1 MKNIVKSILAIT
13 FSALLFTS
21 CEDEQD
27 LKFITPPASFNI
39 ITPQEGESIV
49 LNATTPNNPG
59 LSLSWTPAD
68 FSTPTQVDYS
78 VEVAAIGSEFANTQV
93 LVTSSN
99 EFVTVQSAQFNL
111 AALIAGAEPFVAT
124 PIEIRIKATVGTS
137 EPVYSNT
144 ITYVVTTYGCLGQ
157 FAVGAGIPSAGWN
170 WDSPL
175 SLICDDNV
183 LTATTT
189 FANDAFR
196 FFTTEGDWSTGRNFP
211 YYTNEG
217 YKISSNFENANDG
230 DNNFKFIG
238 APGVHRL
245 KIDENT
251 KVITTFQGN
260 TAANSY
266 WLVGQA
272 TPGGWSWSGSNES
285 ELGLIAPGV
294 YQAIIRFN
302 PAGDGNFR
310 IWLAND
316 GGDSWGSPNRN
327 YPSFANDGYTIDSE
341 LTNAND
347 GDSNFKYTGPDQVR
361 RFTVNTN
368 TKVITV
374 D

>member
-27 LKFITPPASFNI
+27 LKFITPPASFSI
-39 ITPQEGESIV
+39 LTPQEGESIV
-49 LNATTPNNPG
+49 LNETTPNNPG
-59 LSLSWTPAD
+59 ITLSWTAAD
-68 FSTPTQVDYS
+68 FSTPTQVDYA
-78 VEVAAIGSEFANTQV
+78 VEVAAAGSEFANAQV

-99 EFVTVQSAQFNL
+99 EFVTVQSAQLNL

-137 EPVYSNT
+137 EPVFSNT

-189 FANDAFR
+189 LANDTFR
-196 FFTTEGDWSTGRNFP
+196 FFTESGNFASGRNFP
-211 YYTNEG
+211 YYENEG
-217 YKISSNFENANDG
+217 YKISSNLENAND
-230 DNNFKFIG
+230 DDSNFRFIG
-238 APGVHRL
+238 APGVHRI

-251 KVITTFQGN
+251 KAITVFQGN

-272 TPGGWSWSGSNES
+272 TPGGWSWTGNNES

-294 YQAIIRFN
+294 YQAIIRFS
-302 PAGDGNFR
+302 PAGDANFR

-327 YPSFANDGYTIDSE
+327 YPSFVNEGYTIDPE

-347 GDSNFKYTGPDQVR
+347 GDSNFKYIGPDQVR
-361 RFTVNTN
+361 KFTVNTN

-374 D
+374 E

>member
-251 KVITTFQGN
+251 KVITAFQGN

-294 YQAIIRFN
+294 YQAIIRFS

-316 GGDSWGSPNRN
+316 GGDSWGSLNRN
-327 YPSFANDGYTIDSE
+327 YPSFVNDGYTIDSE

-361 RFTVNTN
+361 KFTVNTI